1 MSDSSEK
8 TLWVFNHYAEEPS
21 TGTGLRHYRLAR
33 QLALRGWKTVIF
45 AASTVHQS
53 DINLV
58 EGDAPYVVRDVDG
71 VTFVHVRARPYKGN
85 GRRRILNIL
94 DYVKGCRRVAPLFS
108 RPDAILASSVH
119 PLS

>member
-71 VTFVHVRARPYKGN
+71 VTSSMCVRAPTRGTE
-85 GRRRILNIL
+85 G
-94 DYVKGCRRVAPLFS
+94 G
-108 RPDAILASSVH
+108 AS
-119 PLS
+119 

>member
-1 MSDSSEK
+1 MFLNACNILRGR
-8 TLWVFNHYAEEPS
+8 TLEMCIRD
-21 TGTGLRHYRLAR
+21 RHYRLAR

-94 DYVKGCRRVAPLFS
+94 DYVKGCRRVAPLF
-108 RPDAILASSVH
+108 
-119 PLS
+119 LSLIHI